1 LSWSLEEILEE
12 VRKLEAE
19 QKSIKHDLL
28 KVCWYMRGGITLDE
42 AFALSNEDKEII
54 STIIKENL
62 ETTKKSGL
70 PFF

>member
-1 LSWSLEEILEE
+1 ME
-12 VRKLEAE
+12 RE
-19 QKSIKHDLL
+19 QKAIRADLL
-28 KVCWYMRGGITLDE
+28 KICWFMRGGITLDE

-54 STIIKENL
+54 SGIIKENL